1 MCVDVCIPELPLSEQ
16 VMGLKEVRCMVQL
29 CLHIL
34 AEPYSKSIHLSPL
47 LLSHFPPLS
56 LCQSHLATPQPCQSL
71 YARWLTGMLL
81 KLQAGRPDLLSMKQ
95 PGSVEQH
102 LKTTFVILFSL
113 NISEVDWLLLAGPM
127 SSLI

>member
-56 LCQSHLATPQPCQSL
+56 VCASPTWPPHSPVNRSTL
-71 YARWLTGMLL
+71 G
-81 KLQAGRPDLLSMKQ
+81 G
-95 PGSVEQH
+95 
-102 LKTTFVILFSL
+102 
-113 NISEVDWLLLAGPM
+113 
-127 SSLI
+127 